1 MIEVQGQM
9 ASPSFTSKI
18 TLGIIITLMFH
29 EDQRIKMRTLSDPLH
44 KEPTFTPLK
53 KKKIEAQHSI
63 DLINLGIIYVNI

>member
-1 MIEVQGQM
+1 
-9 ASPSFTSKI
+9 
-18 TLGIIITLMFH
+18 MFH

-53 KKKIEAQHSI
+53 KKIEAQHSI

>member
-1 MIEVQGQM
+1 M
-9 ASPSFTSKI
+9 ASPSFTSTI
-18 TLGIIITLMFH
+18 TPGIIITSMFH

-53 KKKIEAQHSI
+53 KKIEAQHSI